1 VVERGLLDTGAVL
14 TDAKG
19 KIRATVRPDGSIQL
33 NGSIG
38 SIHKMGALAQNLE
51 ACNGWTYWHFE
62 DGKAKKPIDA
72 LRAIIRGEMAA
83 AE

>member
-1 VVERGLLDTGAVL
+1 
-14 TDAKG
+14 
-19 KIRATVRPDGSIQL
+19 VRPDGTIQL
-33 NGSIG
+33 GPNVG
-38 SIHKMGALAQNLE
+38 SIHKIGALAQNLE

-72 LRAIIRGEMAA
+72 LRSIIRGELQA

>member
-1 VVERGLLDTGAVL
+1 LGAQV
-14 TDAKG
+14 
-19 KIRATVRPDGSIQL
+19 
-33 NGSIG
+33 G
-38 SIHKMGALAQNLE
+38 SIHKIGALAQNLE

-72 LRAIIRGEMAA
+72 LRSIIRGELQA